1 MSAFAERDANEDVAT
16 EFEKER
22 ERARSV
28 KLGSSR
34 SFHLARFGLCGADCD
49 AKGVASGCVA
59 ASELSRIRRALVDG
73 TSGGHRS
80 TTRINDSGKSSSRGA
95 QSDRCRF
102 ARDGASLCVP
112 PGCGA
117 SGCGH
122 ASGTREH
129 FGVCRPAEG
138 ASGTRPAASTPY
150 ADASVARLGP
160 HPMAREPQ
168 WSSC

>member
-1 MSAFAERDANEDVAT
+1 M
-16 EFEKER
+16 
-22 ERARSV
+22 
-28 KLGSSR
+28 GSSR
-34 SFHLARFGLCGADCD
+34 SVHLARFGLCGADGD

-59 ASELSRIRRALVDG
+59 ASELSRFRRVLVDG

-160 HPMAREPQ
+160 HPMARAGSVVIVLTLFVHTTQGKATSAEFGKNADDNL
-168 WSSC
+168 